1 MIDITIET
9 TGLSTAEHG
18 KRVRWAYRN
27 MMGTNADM
35 EGVFYL
41 AAVRDENG
49 DLLEFTGAGR
59 GKPSDEIQTLLE
71 ELLEEQRS

>member
-9 TGLSTAEHG
+9 TGLSTTEHG